1 MNKSSLI
8 SQIKQKKSFLCV
20 GLDADPNLL
29 PSHLKLQKN
38 AVLAFNKAIIDATKD
53 VCVAYKINTAF
64 FEAQGSLGWDLMA
77 EIFDYIP
84 NDCLKIADAKRG
96 DIGNTSSQYA
106 TAFFNNLKA
115 DAITLSP
122 YMGFDSIDPFLT
134 VKDKWSIVLAL
145 TSNKGS
151 KDFEKLELASGER
164 LFERIVKDLYT
175 QYGSSNLMFVVGAT
189 NDKDIAIIRNLA
201 PDAFFLVPGIGAQGG
216 SLKSVCEY
224 GLNKEIGLLVNASR
238 SIIYASSG
246 EDFAEAARAS
256 AKSIQNEMSSYIP
269 E

>member
-1 MNKSSLI
+1 MNKSTLI
-8 SQIKQKKSFLCV
+8 GQIKQKKSFLCV

-29 PSHLKLQKN
+29 PIHLKQQKN
-38 AVLAFNKAIIDATKD
+38 GVLSFNKAIIDATKD
-53 VCVAYKINTAF
+53 LCVAYKINTAF
-64 FEAQGSLGWDLMA
+64 FEAQGSLGWDLMS

-84 NDCLKIADAKRG
+84 GDCLKIADAKRG

-122 YMGFDSIDPFLT
+122 YMGFDSIDPFLA
-134 VKDKWSIVLAL
+134 VPDKWSIVLAL
-145 TSNKGS
+145 TSNQGS

-164 LFERIVKDLYT
+164 LFERIVKDLYN

-189 NDKDIAIIRNLA
+189 NDKDIATIRKLA

-246 EDFAEAARAS
+246 EDFADAARAS
-256 AKSIQNEMSSYIP
+256 AKSIQIEMSAYITA
-269 E
+269 